1 MICRIC
7 PNFFFLNIL
16 FCHYLRIYIFLND
29 NNRDVLGDTE
39 MLDSAA
45 DQPRRAFN
53 FALTINTIW
62 SAALS
67 RPRERPQCASRA
79 LDSHSYNTAAPR
91 FPFSDGRQREC
102 VGAGGMRGSGHPGH
116 PSVPGGRCLY
126 LLPPAFLLWAVG
138 AGEELKLASSSTLH
152 SSTMTG
158 LGRAA
163 AEETWEYHN
172 TQTYTPGLLSHN

>member
-1 MICRIC
+1 
-7 PNFFFLNIL
+7 
-16 FCHYLRIYIFLND
+16 
-29 NNRDVLGDTE
+29 

-45 DQPRRAFN
+45 DQPQRAFH

-67 RPRERPQCASRA
+67 RPGERPPCVSRA
-79 LDSHSYNTAAPR
+79 LDSHSYDTAAPR
-91 FPFSDGRQREC
+91 FPFGDGWRREC
-102 VGAGGMRGSGHPGH
+102 VWGGWYAWLRAAWASQRPGRTVSLPA
-116 PSVPGGRCLY
+116 PST
-126 LLPPAFLLWAVG
+126 PAFLLWAVG

-158 LGRAA
+158 LSRTA